1 MSNPTHDSPIFGRP
15 SSAARRRLP
24 GGEQPRMNRRDDLL
38 RSLGAVG
45 SLALVGC
52 RGTLGPEA
60 QVAGGSVDPTAV
72 PATAGATQP
81 PAGVAVPS
89 GSQSSA
95 NPAPAC
101 VLTPRQTEGPF
112 YFDPRQIRRNITEGR
127 PGTPLQVALQVVE
140 AGTCRPIQDA
150 LVDIW
155 HADVIGI
162 YSGYTRQ
169 GEQRDVDASGETFLR
184 GSQITAANGLVQ
196 FESIYPGWYPG
207 RAVHIH
213 FKVRFANRTAVTSQL
228 YFPDEVTDRAY
239 AAAPYNQ
246 RTRGR
251 TTNATDGLLRGSP
264 ADQNLLAAV
273 AAAGSGYRAS
283 LTIGIAP

>member
-1 MSNPTHDSPIFGRP
+1 MSDPTHDSPIFVP
-15 SSAARRRLP
+15 PRRAVWRGLL
-24 GGEQPRMNRRDDLL
+24 GGAQSRMNRRDDLL
-38 RSLGAVG
+38 CSLGAVG
-45 SLALVGC
+45 SLALLGC
-52 RGTLGPEA
+52 RNLVTPET
-60 QVAGGSVDPTAV
+60 QVAGGAIDPTAV
-72 PATAGATQP
+72 PAAT
-81 PAGVAVPS
+81 
-89 GSQSSA
+89 GSQAPA
-95 NPAPAC
+95 NPVPAC

-112 YFDPRQIRRNITEGR
+112 YFDPKQVRRNITEGR

-155 HADVIGI
+155 HTDATGV
-162 YSGYTRQ
+162 YSGYARQ
-169 GEQRDVDASGETFLR
+169 GERGDVDATGETFLR
-184 GSQITAANGLVQ
+184 GSQITAANGMVQ

-239 AAAPYNQ
+239 AAAPYSQ
-246 RTRGR
+246 RPQGW
-251 TTNATDGLLRGSP
+251 TTNATDGVLRGAP
-264 ADQNLLAAV
+264 EDQNLLAAA
-273 AAAGSGYRAS
+273 AAAGAGYRAS

>member
-1 MSNPTHDSPIFGRP
+1 MNTPTHDSPLFGPPRR
-15 SSAARRRLP
+15 AALRGRP
-24 GGEQPRMNRRDDLL
+24 GGEQPRINRRDDLL

-45 SLALVGC
+45 SLALLGC
-52 RGTLGPEA
+52 RDILSPDA
-60 QVAGGSVDPTAV
+60 QTVSEGSVDPPTAV
-72 PATAGATQP
+72 PAAA
-81 PAGVAVPS
+81 
-89 GSQSSA
+89 GSQAPAS
-95 NPAPAC
+95 PAPAC
-101 VLTPRQTEGPF
+101 VLTPRQTAGPF
-112 YFDPRQIRRNITEGR
+112 YFDPKQIRRDITEGR
-127 PGTPLQVALQVVE
+127 PGTPLHVALQVVE

-155 HADVIGI
+155 HTDVAGI
-162 YSGYTRQ
+162 YSGYARQ
-169 GEQRDVDASGETFLR
+169 GEQGDVDATGETFLR
-184 GSQITAANGLVQ
+184 GSQITAANGMVQ

-246 RTRGR
+246 RPQGW
-251 TTNATDGLLRGSP
+251 TTNATDGVLRGTP
-264 ADQNLLAAV
+264 ADQSLLAAV
-273 AAAGSGYRAS
+273 TAAGAGYRAS

>member
-1 MSNPTHDSPIFGRP
+1 MSDPTHDSPIFGRP
-15 SSAARRRLP
+15 GSAAWRGLP
-24 GGEQPRMNRRDDLL
+24 GGVQPRMNRRVELL

-45 SLALVGC
+45 SLALLGC
-52 RGTLGPEA
+52 RDIPSPEA
-60 QVAGGSVDPTAV
+60 QTAGDAIAPTAV
-72 PATAGATQP
+72 P
-81 PAGVAVPS
+81 VAA
-89 GSQSSA
+89 GSQAPA
-95 NPAPAC
+95 NPTPAC

-112 YFDPRQIRRNITEGR
+112 YFDPKQIRRNVTEGR

-155 HADVIGI
+155 HTDAAGV

-169 GEQRDVDASGETFLR
+169 GERGDVDATGETFLR

-213 FKVRFANRTAVTSQL
+213 FKVRFANQTVVTSQL

-246 RTRGR
+246 RPQGW
-251 TTNATDGLLRGSP
+251 TTNAADGVLRGSP
-264 ADQNLLAAV
+264 AEQSLLAVV
-273 AAAGSGYRAS
+273 AAAGAGYRAS

>member
-1 MSNPTHDSPIFGRP
+1 MSNPTHDSPILQHP
-15 SSAARRRLP
+15 RRTAMRGLP

-45 SLALVGC
+45 SLALLGC
-52 RGTLGPEA
+52 RDILTPEA
-60 QVAGGSVDPTAV
+60 QTVGGSVDPTAV
-72 PATAGATQP
+72 PAATGSTQP

-89 GSQSSA
+89 GSQSPA

-112 YFDPRQIRRNITEGR
+112 YFDPKQIRRNITEGR

-155 HADVIGI
+155 HADVIGV

-169 GEQRDVDASGETFLR
+169 GERGEVDASGETFLR

-213 FKVRFANRTAVTSQL
+213 FKVRFANQTAVASQL
-228 YFPDEVTDRAY
+228 YFPEDVTDRAY

-246 RTRGR
+246 RARGR
-251 TTNATDGLLRGSP
+251 TTNATDGLLRGAP
-264 ADQNLLAAV
+264 EDQNLLAAV
-273 AAAGSGYRAS
+273 AAAGAGFRAS

>member
-1 MSNPTHDSPIFGRP
+1 MSTPTHDSPLFGPPRR
-15 SSAARRRLP
+15 AALRGRP
-24 GGEQPRMNRRDDLL
+24 GGEQPRINRRDDLL

-45 SLALVGC
+45 SLALLGC
-52 RGTLGPEA
+52 RDIPFPEA
-60 QVAGGSVDPTAV
+60 QTAGDSIDPTAV
-72 PATAGATQP
+72 PAAA
-81 PAGVAVPS
+81 
-89 GSQSSA
+89 GSQAPA

-112 YFDPRQIRRNITEGR
+112 YFDPKQIRRDITEGQ

-155 HADVIGI
+155 HTDVAGV
-162 YSGYTRQ
+162 YSGYARQ
-169 GEQRDVDASGETFLR
+169 GEQGDVDATGETFLR
-184 GSQITAANGLVQ
+184 GSQITAANGMVQ

-246 RTRGR
+246 RPQGW
-251 TTNATDGLLRGSP
+251 TTNATDGVLRGSP
-264 ADQNLLAAV
+264 EDQSLLAAV
-273 AAAGSGYRAS
+273 AAAGAGYRAS

>member
-1 MSNPTHDSPIFGRP
+1 
-15 SSAARRRLP
+15 
-24 GGEQPRMNRRDDLL
+24 MNRRGDLL

-45 SLALVGC
+45 SLALLGC
-52 RGTLGPEA
+52 RDILTPEA
-60 QVAGGSVDPTAV
+60 QTVGGSVDPTAV

-89 GSQSSA
+89 GSQSPA

-112 YFDPRQIRRNITEGR
+112 YFDPKQIRRNITEGR

-155 HADVIGI
+155 HADVIGV

-169 GEQRDVDASGETFLR
+169 GERGEVDASGETFLR

-213 FKVRFANRTAVTSQL
+213 FKVRFANQTAVTSQL
-228 YFPDEVTDRAY
+228 YFPEEVTDRAY
-239 AAAPYNQ
+239 AAALYNQ
-246 RTRGR
+246 RGRGR
-251 TTNATDGLLRGSP
+251 TTNATDGLLRGAP
-264 ADQNLLAAV
+264 EYHNLLAAV
-273 AAAGSGYRAS
+273 AAAGAGYRAS

>member
-1 MSNPTHDSPIFGRP
+1 MSIPTHDSPIFGGPRR
-15 SSAARRRLP
+15 AAWRGLP

-45 SLALVGC
+45 SLALLGC
-52 RGTLGPEA
+52 RDILSPEA
-60 QVAGGSVDPTAV
+60 QTVGRSITPTAV
-72 PATAGATQP
+72 P
-81 PAGVAVPS
+81 VAA
-89 GSQSSA
+89 GSQAPA
-95 NPAPAC
+95 NPTPAC

-112 YFDPRQIRRNITEGR
+112 YFDPKHIRRNITEGR

-155 HADVIGI
+155 HTDAAGV
-162 YSGYTRQ
+162 YSGYARQ
-169 GEQRDVDASGETFLR
+169 GERGDVDASGETFLR
-184 GSQITAANGLVQ
+184 GSQITAANGMVQ

-246 RTRGR
+246 RPQGW
-251 TTNATDGLLRGSP
+251 TTNATDGVLRGSP
-264 ADQNLLAAV
+264 ADQSLLAAV
-273 AAAGSGYRAS
+273 AAAGAGYQAS

>member
-1 MSNPTHDSPIFGRP
+1 MSNPTHDSPILQHP
-15 SSAARRRLP
+15 RRTAMRGLP

-45 SLALVGC
+45 SLALLGC
-52 RGTLGPEA
+52 RDILTPEA
-60 QVAGGSVDPTAV
+60 QTVGGSVDPTAV
-72 PATAGATQP
+72 PAATGSTQP

-89 GSQSSA
+89 GSQSPA

-112 YFDPRQIRRNITEGR
+112 YFDPKQIRRNITEGR

-155 HADVIGI
+155 HADVIGV

-169 GEQRDVDASGETFLR
+169 GERGELWTPRARRFSEAARSPLR
-184 GSQITAANGLVQ
+184 T
-196 FESIYPGWYPG
+196 GWSNSSPSTPVG
-207 RAVHIH
+207 IPVVPCIS
-213 FKVRFANRTAVTSQL
+213 TSRCAL
-228 YFPDEVTDRAY
+228 P
-239 AAAPYNQ
+239 
-246 RTRGR
+246 TRPR
-251 TTNATDGLLRGSP
+251 
-264 ADQNLLAAV
+264 
-273 AAAGSGYRAS
+273 
-283 LTIGIAP
+283 

>member
-1 MSNPTHDSPIFGRP
+1 MSNPTHDIPILRRP
-15 SSAARRRLP
+15 RRTAMRGLP
-24 GGEQPRMNRRDDLL
+24 GGEQPRMNRRGDLL

-45 SLALVGC
+45 SLALLGC
-52 RGTLGPEA
+52 RDILTPEA
-60 QVAGGSVDPTAV
+60 QTVGGSVDPTAV
-72 PATAGATQP
+72 PVAAGSTPP

-89 GSQSSA
+89 GSQSPA

-112 YFDPRQIRRNITEGR
+112 YFDPKQIRRNITEGR

-155 HADVIGI
+155 HADVIGV

-169 GEQRDVDASGETFLR
+169 GERGAVDASGETFLR

-213 FKVRFANRTAVTSQL
+213 FKVRFANQTAVTSQL
-228 YFPDEVTDRAY
+228 YFPEEVTDRAY
-239 AAAPYNQ
+239 AAALYNQ
-246 RTRGR
+246 RGRGR
-251 TTNATDGLLRGSP
+251 TTNATDGLLRGTSE
-264 ADQNLLAAV
+264 DQNLLAAV
-273 AAAGSGYRAS
+273 AAAGAGYRAS

>member
-1 MSNPTHDSPIFGRP
+1 MSNPTHDSPILRRP
-15 SSAARRRLP
+15 RRTAMRGLP

-45 SLALVGC
+45 SLALLGC
-52 RGTLGPEA
+52 RDILTPEA
-60 QVAGGSVDPTAV
+60 QTVGGSVDPTAV
-72 PATAGATQP
+72 PAATGSTQP

-89 GSQSSA
+89 GSQSPA

-112 YFDPRQIRRNITEGR
+112 YFDPKQIRRNITEGR

-155 HADVIGI
+155 HADVIGV

-169 GEQRDVDASGETFLR
+169 GERGEVDASGETFLR

-213 FKVRFANRTAVTSQL
+213 FKVRFANQTAVTSQL
-228 YFPDEVTDRAY
+228 YFPEEVTDRAY
-239 AAAPYNQ
+239 AAALYNQ
-246 RTRGR
+246 RGRGR
-251 TTNATDGLLRGSP
+251 TTNATDGLLRGAP
-264 ADQNLLAAV
+264 EYHNLLAAV
-273 AAAGSGYRAS
+273 AAAGAGYRAS

>member
-1 MSNPTHDSPIFGRP
+1 MNDPTHNSSIFGP
-15 SSAARRRLP
+15 PRRAVLRGLP
-24 GGEQPRMNRRDDLL
+24 GDEQPKMIRRDDLL

-45 SLALVGC
+45 SLALLGC
-52 RGTLGPEA
+52 RDLLSPET
-60 QVAGGSVDPTAV
+60 QVAGGTIAPTAV
-72 PATAGATQP
+72 PAATGATQQP
-81 PAGVAVPS
+81 VGVAAPS
-89 GSQSSA
+89 GSQSPA
-95 NPAPAC
+95 NPTPAC

-112 YFDPRQIRRNITEGR
+112 YFDPKQIRRNITEGR

-155 HADVIGI
+155 HADVIGV

-169 GEQRDVDASGETFLR
+169 GVQGDVDASGETFLR

-196 FESIYPGWYPG
+196 FDSIYPGWYPG

-213 FKVRFANRTAVTSQL
+213 FKVRFANQTAVTSQL
-228 YFPDEVTDRAY
+228 YFPDEVSDRAY

-246 RTRGR
+246 RGQRP
-251 TTNATDGLLRGSP
+251 TTNATDSVLRGAP

-273 AAAGSGYRAS
+273 AAAGAGYRAS

>member
-1 MSNPTHDSPIFGRP
+1 MSGPTHESSLFVPPRRGRP
-15 SSAARRRLP
+15 D
-24 GGEQPRMNRRDDLL
+24 GEQPRTNRRGELL
-38 RSLGAVG
+38 RSLGAAG
-45 SLALVGC
+45 SLALLGC
-52 RGTLGPEA
+52 RDLPTPET
-60 QVAGGSVDPTAV
+60 QVAGGTIDPTAV
-72 PATAGATQP
+72 PAAT
-81 PAGVAVPS
+81 
-89 GSQSSA
+89 GSQAPA
-95 NPAPAC
+95 NPALAC

-127 PGTPLQVALQVVE
+127 PGTPLQVAFQVVE

-155 HADVIGI
+155 HTDAAGV
-162 YSGYTRQ
+162 YSGYARQ
-169 GEQRDVDASGETFLR
+169 GERGNVDATGETFLR
-184 GSQITAANGLVQ
+184 GSQITPANGMIQ

-246 RTRGR
+246 RPQGW
-251 TTNATDGLLRGSP
+251 TTNATDGVLRGSP

-273 AAAGSGYRAS
+273 AAAGAGYRAS

>member
-1 MSNPTHDSPIFGRP
+1 MNTPTHDSPLLGPPRRAALRGR
-15 SSAARRRLP
+15 P
-24 GGEQPRMNRRDDLL
+24 GGEQPRINRRDDLL

-45 SLALVGC
+45 SLALLGC
-52 RGTLGPEA
+52 RDILSPDA
-60 QVAGGSVDPTAV
+60 QTVSDGSAAPTAV
-72 PATAGATQP
+72 PAAA
-81 PAGVAVPS
+81 
-89 GSQSSA
+89 GSQA
-95 NPAPAC
+95 PAIPTPAC
-101 VLTPRQTEGPF
+101 VLTPRQTAGPF
-112 YFDPRQIRRNITEGR
+112 YFDPKQIRRDITEGQ
-127 PGTPLQVALQVVE
+127 PGTPLHVALQVVA

-155 HADVIGI
+155 HADVAGV
-162 YSGYTRQ
+162 YSGYARQ
-169 GEQRDVDASGETFLR
+169 GEQGDVDATGETFLR
-184 GSQITAANGLVQ
+184 GSQITAANGMVQ

-246 RTRGR
+246 RPQGW
-251 TTNATDGLLRGSP
+251 TTNATDGVLRGTP
-264 ADQNLLAAV
+264 ADQSLLAAV
-273 AAAGSGYRAS
+273 AAAGAGYQAS

>member
-15 SSAARRRLP
+15 RRAARRGLP
-24 GGEQPRMNRRDDLL
+24 GGEQPRTNRRDDLL

-45 SLALVGC
+45 SLALLGC
-52 RGTLGPEA
+52 RGIRGPEA

-72 PATAGATQP
+72 PAAAGATQP
-81 PAGVAVPS
+81 PASIAVPS
-89 GSQSSA
+89 GSQSPA
-95 NPAPAC
+95 NPVPAC

-155 HADVIGI
+155 HADVTGV

-169 GEQRDVDASGETFLR
+169 GERGDVDASSETFLR
-184 GSQITAANGLVQ
+184 GSQITDASGLVQ
-196 FESIYPGWYPG
+196 FESTYPGWYPG

-213 FKVRFANRTAVTSQL
+213 FKVRFANQTAVASQL
-228 YFPDEVTDRAY
+228 YFPEEVTDRAY

-246 RTRGR
+246 RRQR
-251 TTNATDGLLRGSP
+251 PTTNATDSVLRGAP
-264 ADQNLLAAV
+264 EDQNLLAAV
-273 AAAGSGYRAS
+273 AAAGAGYRAT
-283 LTIGIAP
+283 LTVGIAP

>member
-1 MSNPTHDSPIFGRP
+1 MSNPTHDSPILQHP
-15 SSAARRRLP
+15 RRTAMRGLP
-24 GGEQPRMNRRDDLL
+24 GGEQPKLNRRDDLL

-45 SLALVGC
+45 SLALLGC
-52 RGTLGPEA
+52 RDILTPEA
-60 QVAGGSVDPTAV
+60 QTVGGSVDPTAV
-72 PATAGATQP
+72 PAATGSTQP

-89 GSQSSA
+89 GSQSPA

-112 YFDPRQIRRNITEGR
+112 YFDPKQIRRNITEGR

-155 HADVIGI
+155 HADVIGV

-169 GEQRDVDASGETFLR
+169 GERGEVDASGETFLR

-213 FKVRFANRTAVTSQL
+213 FKVRFANQTAVTSQL
-228 YFPDEVTDRAY
+228 YFPEEVTDRAY
-239 AAAPYNQ
+239 AAALYNQ
-246 RTRGR
+246 RGRGR
-251 TTNATDGLLRGSP
+251 TTNATDGLLRGTSE
-264 ADQNLLAAV
+264 DQNLLAAV
-273 AAAGSGYRAS
+273 AAAGAGYRAS